1 MVLYI
6 LFSIL
11 LCKAFHY
18 PILYRAYSQTR
29 SMNRKRQM
37 VIVFTASLISDLLM
51 LGVILNDTVNGVHE

>member
-11 LCKAFHY
+11 LCKVFHY
-18 PILYRAYSQTR
+18 PTLYRAYSQTR
-29 SMNRKRQM
+29 SVNRKRQM
-37 VIVFTASLISDLLM
+37 VLVFCVSAISDAFM